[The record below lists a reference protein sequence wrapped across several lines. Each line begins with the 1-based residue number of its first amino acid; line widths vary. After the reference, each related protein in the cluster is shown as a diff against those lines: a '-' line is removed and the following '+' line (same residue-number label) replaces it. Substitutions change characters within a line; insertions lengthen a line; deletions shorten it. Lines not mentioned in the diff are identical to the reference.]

1 MPFAYSELFQ
11 PAAKFDAPGFPT
23 IANLDGNGLLFEW
36 EVTRSRT
43 GEADTGTIS
52 IYNLSPALSG
62 QIQERA
68 SNTGLLSLF
77 TVTFSIGWQQQTA
90 ELITGDLWRVVPNL
104 RPSATDVVTQLHIGD
119 GLQNLRDAQMGLN
132 VTSIAFSAFLLQ
144 AITAPINAG
153 DIGGGGL
160 GLKIRAADRAFIKQ
174 RVTSLNL
181 QQLNNSPAFGSTK
194 QAIDWLMATLG
205 LEWRVQNGFF
215 IPMQGGINNDPAIE
229 LSPNSGLIGY
239 AKRDD
244 GGITLTALAIP
255 EVQPGLRIVVR
266 DEKGLNVDAP
276 LYRVDTVSFTGST
289 QGESIM
295 AIEAERARL
304 V

>member
-1 MPFAYSELFQ
+1 
-11 PAAKFDAPGFPT
+11 
-23 IANLDGNGLLFEW
+23 
-36 EVTRSRT
+36 
-43 GEADTGTIS
+43 
-52 IYNLSPALSG
+52 
-62 QIQERA
+62 
-68 SNTGLLSLF
+68 
-77 TVTFSIGWQQQTA
+77 
-90 ELITGDLWRVVPNL
+90 
-104 RPSATDVVTQLHIGD
+104 
-119 GLQNLRDAQMGLN
+119 MGLN
-132 VTSIAFSAFLLQ
+132 VSGIAFSKFLLFL
-144 AITAPINAG
+144 ITAPVNTG

-160 GLKIRAADRAFIKQ
+160 GLKLRTADKIFLEQQAFKL
-174 RVTSLNL
+174 SL
-181 QQLNNSPAFGSTK
+181 QQISNSPAFASTK
-194 QAIDWLMATLG
+194 QAADWLMATLG